1 MGYNF
6 KMMQEISVK
15 AFAKVNFGLA
25 VLPKRDDGF
34 HCIESI
40 FQTVDLSD
48 ELVIKRS
55 SKKGC
60 FVSCDSMELPA
71 ENTITNAYKALGE
84 ILDSELFGVEVYIK
98 KGIPSGGGLGGGSSD
113 AAAFIRGMEQ
123 LGDFRLSDEKKDYIA
138 GKTGSDVFFFM
149 HCDDNGSG
157 CALVSGRGEVVKKI
171 QPRNDLWVVM
181 IFPGVH
187 SSTKEAYS
195 LVDDAFEKGR
205 NIKCPA
211 FSDYEFIYNKSIQEW
226 TFCNTFTPVISERYE
241 KIRNAIGALKKTNCC
256 YAEMSGS
263 GATVFGVFT
272 SKQQADFAYNSLAKT
287 WCCKLVSTI

>member
-1 MGYNF
+1 
-6 KMMQEISVK
+6 MMQEISVK

-25 VLPKRDDGF
+25 VLPKRNDGF

-55 SKKGC
+55 EKKGC
-60 FVSCDSMELPA
+60 FVTCDSMQLP
-71 ENTITNAYKALGE
+71 EVNTITAAYKALDQVLE
-84 ILDSELFGVEVYIK
+84 SELFGVEVFIK

-113 AAAFIRGMEQ
+113 AAAFIRGMEL
-123 LGDFRLSDEKKDYIA
+123 LGDFRLSDDKKDYIA
-138 GKTGSDVFFFM
+138 DKTGSDVFFFM
-149 HCDDNGSG
+149 HCDDKGSG
-157 CALVSGRGEVVKKI
+157 CALVSGRGEVVKQI
-171 QPRNDLWVVM
+171 QPRKDLWLVM

-205 NIKCPA
+205 KIKSPD
-211 FSDYEFIYNKSIQEW
+211 FSEYEFIYNKSVQDW
-226 TFCNTFTPVISERYE
+226 TFINTFTPVISDKYE
-241 KIRNAIGALKKTNCC
+241 KIRNAIGALEKTNCC

-272 SKQQADFAYNSLAKT
+272 SKQQADFAYNSLAET

>member
-1 MGYNF
+1 
-6 KMMQEISVK
+6 MQEISVK

-25 VLPKRDDGF
+25 VLPKRNDGF

-55 SKKGC
+55 EKKGC
-60 FVSCDSMELPA
+60 FVTCDSMQLP
-71 ENTITNAYKALGE
+71 EVNTITAAYKALDQVLE
-84 ILDSELFGVEVYIK
+84 SELFGVEVFIK

-113 AAAFIRGMEQ
+113 AAAFIRGMEL
-123 LGDFRLSDEKKDYIA
+123 LGDFRLSDDKKDYIA
-138 GKTGSDVFFFM
+138 AKTGSDVFFFM
-149 HCDDNGSG
+149 HCDDKGSG
-157 CALVSGRGEVVKKI
+157 CALVSGRGEVVKQI
-171 QPRNDLWVVM
+171 QPRKDLWLVM

-195 LVDDAFEKGR
+195 LVDDAFEKGKK
-205 NIKCPA
+205 ITSPD
-211 FSDYEFIYNKSIQEW
+211 FSEYEFIYNKSVQDW
-226 TFCNTFTPVISERYE
+226 TFINTFTPVISDKYE
-241 KIRNAIGALKKTNCC
+241 KIRNAIGALEKTNCC

-272 SKQQADFAYNSLAKT
+272 SKQQADFAYNSLAET

>member
-1 MGYNF
+1 
-6 KMMQEISVK
+6 MMQEISVK

-25 VLPKRDDGF
+25 VLPKRNDGF

-55 SKKGC
+55 EKKGC
-60 FVSCDSMELPA
+60 FVTCDSMQLP
-71 ENTITNAYKALGE
+71 EINTITAAYKALGQVLE
-84 ILDSELFGVEVYIK
+84 AELFSVEVFIK

-113 AAAFIRGMEQ
+113 AAAFIRGMEL
-123 LGDFRLSDEKKDYIA
+123 LGDFRLSDDKKDYIA
-138 GKTGSDVFFFM
+138 DKTGSDVFFFM
-149 HCDDNGSG
+149 HCDDKGSG
-157 CALVSGRGEVVKKI
+157 CALVSGRGEVVKQI
-171 QPRNDLWVVM
+171 QPRKDLWLVM

-205 NIKCPA
+205 KIKSPD
-211 FSDYEFIYNKSIQEW
+211 FSEYEFIYNKSVQDW
-226 TFCNTFTPVISERYE
+226 TFINTFTPVISDKYE
-241 KIRNAIGALKKTNCC
+241 KIRNAIGALEKTNCC

-272 SKQQADFAYNSLAKT
+272 SKQQADFAYNSLAET

>member
-1 MGYNF
+1 
-6 KMMQEISVK
+6 MMQEISVK

-25 VLPKRDDGF
+25 VLPKRNDGF

-55 SKKGC
+55 EKKGC
-60 FVSCDSMELPA
+60 FVTCDSMQLP
-71 ENTITNAYKALGE
+71 EINTITAAYKALGQVLE
-84 ILDSELFGVEVYIK
+84 TELFGVEVFIK

-113 AAAFIRGMEQ
+113 AAAFIRGMEL
-123 LGDFRLSDEKKDYIA
+123 LGDFRLSDDKKDYIA
-138 GKTGSDVFFFM
+138 DKTGSDVFFFM
-149 HCDDNGSG
+149 HCDDKGSG
-157 CALVSGRGEVVKKI
+157 CALVSGRGEVVKQI
-171 QPRNDLWVVM
+171 QPRKDLWLVM

-205 NIKCPA
+205 KIKSPD
-211 FSDYEFIYNKSIQEW
+211 FSEYEFIYNKSVQDW
-226 TFCNTFTPVISERYE
+226 TFINTFTPVISDKYE
-241 KIRNAIGALKKTNCC
+241 KIRNAIGALEKTNCC

-272 SKQQADFAYNSLAKT
+272 SKQQADFAYNSLAET

>member
-1 MGYNF
+1 
-6 KMMQEISVK
+6 MMQEISVK

-25 VLPKRDDGF
+25 VLPKRNDGF

-55 SKKGC
+55 EKKGC
-60 FVSCDSMELPA
+60 FVTCDSMQLP
-71 ENTITNAYKALGE
+71 EINTITAAYKALGQVLE
-84 ILDSELFGVEVYIK
+84 SELFGVEVFIK

-113 AAAFIRGMEQ
+113 AAAFIRGMEL
-123 LGDFRLSDEKKDYIA
+123 LGDFRLSDDKKDYIA
-138 GKTGSDVFFFM
+138 DKTGSDVFFFM
-149 HCDDNGSG
+149 HCDDKGRG
-157 CALVSGRGEVVKKI
+157 CALVSGRGEVVKQI
-171 QPRNDLWVVM
+171 QPRKDLWLVM

-205 NIKCPA
+205 KIKSPD
-211 FSDYEFIYNKSIQEW
+211 FSEYEFIYNKSVQDW
-226 TFCNTFTPVISERYE
+226 TFINTFTPVISDKYE
-241 KIRNAIGALKKTNCC
+241 KIRNAIGALEKTNCC

-272 SKQQADFAYNSLAKT
+272 SKQQADFAYNSLAET

>member
-1 MGYNF
+1 
-6 KMMQEISVK
+6 MMQEISVK
-15 AFAKVNFGLA
+15 AFAKVNFGLV
-25 VLPKRDDGF
+25 VLPKRNDGF

-55 SKKGC
+55 EKKGC
-60 FVSCDSMELPA
+60 FVTCDSMKLP
-71 ENTITNAYKALGE
+71 EVNTITAAYKALGQVLE
-84 ILDSELFGVEVYIK
+84 SELFGVEVFIK

-113 AAAFIRGMEQ
+113 AAAFIRGMEL

-138 GKTGSDVFFFM
+138 DKTGSDVFFFM
-149 HCDDNGSG
+149 HCDDKGSG
-157 CALVSGRGEVVKKI
+157 CALVSGRGEVVKQI
-171 QPRNDLWVVM
+171 QPRKDLWLVM

-205 NIKCPA
+205 KIKSPD
-211 FSDYEFIYNKSIQEW
+211 FSEYEFIYNKSVQDW
-226 TFCNTFTPVISERYE
+226 TFINTFTPVISDKYE
-241 KIRNAIGALKKTNCC
+241 KIRNAIGALEKTNCC

-272 SKQQADFAYNSLAKT
+272 SKQQADFAYNSLAET

>member
-1 MGYNF
+1 
-6 KMMQEISVK
+6 MMQEISVK

-25 VLPKRDDGF
+25 VLPKRNDGF

-55 SKKGC
+55 EKKGC
-60 FVSCDSMELPA
+60 FVTCDSMQLP
-71 ENTITNAYKALGE
+71 EINTITAAYKALGQVLE
-84 ILDSELFGVEVYIK
+84 AELFGVEVFIK

-113 AAAFIRGMEQ
+113 AAAFIRGMEL
-123 LGDFRLSDEKKDYIA
+123 LGDFRLSDDKKDYIA
-138 GKTGSDVFFFM
+138 DKTGSDVFFFM
-149 HCDDNGSG
+149 HCDDKGSG
-157 CALVSGRGEVVKKI
+157 CALVSGRGEVVKQI
-171 QPRNDLWVVM
+171 QPRKDLWLVM

-205 NIKCPA
+205 KIKSPD
-211 FSDYEFIYNKSIQEW
+211 FSEYEFIYNKSVQDW
-226 TFCNTFTPVISERYE
+226 TFINTFTPVISDKYE
-241 KIRNAIGALKKTNCC
+241 KIRNAIGALEKTNCC

-272 SKQQADFAYNSLAKT
+272 SKQQADFAYNSLAET

>member
-1 MGYNF
+1 
-6 KMMQEISVK
+6 MMQEISVK

-25 VLPKRDDGF
+25 VLPKRNDGF

-55 SKKGC
+55 EKKGC
-60 FVSCDSMELPA
+60 FVTCDSMKLP
-71 ENTITNAYKALGE
+71 EVNTITAAYKALGQVLE
-84 ILDSELFGVEVYIK
+84 SELFGVEVFIK

-113 AAAFIRGMEQ
+113 AAAFIRGMEL

-138 GKTGSDVFFFM
+138 DKTGSDVFFFM
-149 HCDDNGSG
+149 HCDDKGSG
-157 CALVSGRGEVVKKI
+157 CALVSGRGEVVKQI
-171 QPRNDLWVVM
+171 QPRKDLWLVM

-205 NIKCPA
+205 KIKSPD
-211 FSDYEFIYNKSIQEW
+211 FSEYEFIYNKSVQDW
-226 TFCNTFTPVISERYE
+226 TFINTFTPVISDKYE
-241 KIRNAIGALKKTNCC
+241 KIRNAIGALEKTNCC

-272 SKQQADFAYNSLAKT
+272 SKQQADFAYNSLAET

>member
-1 MGYNF
+1 
-6 KMMQEISVK
+6 MMQEISVK

-25 VLPKRDDGF
+25 VLPKRNDGF

-55 SKKGC
+55 EKKGC
-60 FVSCDSMELPA
+60 FVTCDSMQLP
-71 ENTITNAYKALGE
+71 EINTITAAYKALGQVLE
-84 ILDSELFGVEVYIK
+84 SELFGVEVFIK

-113 AAAFIRGMEQ
+113 AAAFIRGMEL
-123 LGDFRLSDEKKDYIA
+123 LGDFRLSDDKKDYIA
-138 GKTGSDVFFFM
+138 DKTGSDVFFFM
-149 HCDDNGSG
+149 HCDDKGSG
-157 CALVSGRGEVVKKI
+157 CALVSGRGEVVKQI
-171 QPRNDLWVVM
+171 QPRKDLWLVM

-195 LVDDAFEKGR
+195 LVDDAFEKGKK
-205 NIKCPA
+205 ITSPD
-211 FSDYEFIYNKSIQEW
+211 FSEYEFIYYKSVQDW
-226 TFCNTFTPVISERYE
+226 TFINTFTPVISDKYE
-241 KIRNAIGALKKTNCC
+241 KIRNAIGALEKTNCC

-272 SKQQADFAYNSLAKT
+272 SKQQADFAYNSLAET